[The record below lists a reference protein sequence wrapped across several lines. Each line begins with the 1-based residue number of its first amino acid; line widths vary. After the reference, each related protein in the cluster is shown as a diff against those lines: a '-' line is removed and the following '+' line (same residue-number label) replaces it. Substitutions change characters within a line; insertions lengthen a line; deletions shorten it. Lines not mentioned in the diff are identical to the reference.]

1 MYHSRRTDNYFSF
14 DRNQEVKHMFWDKV
28 SGMYDLFE
36 TLYNGKVYAQLGKD
50 VAEWIE
56 PEDTVLECACG
67 TGEITGQ
74 IASLCRKVIATDYSL
89 GMLRQAK
96 RKCRKYSNVKIRR
109 ADMTNLKCRDNAADK
124 VVAGNVIHLL
134 EDPRLA
140 IWELERVCK
149 PGGNVI
155 IPTYINIERKGRV
168 KLFVKAFQWL
178 GAEFR
183 RQFDY
188 ESYQELKEGSKISIA
203 GEKK

>member
-1 MYHSRRTDNYFSF
+1 
-14 DRNQEVKHMFWDKV
+14 
-28 SGMYDLFE
+28 
-36 TLYNGKVYAQLGKD
+36 
-50 VAEWIE
+50 
-56 PEDTVLECACG
+56 
-67 TGEITGQ
+67 
-74 IASLCRKVIATDYSL
+74 
-89 GMLRQAK
+89 
-96 RKCRKYSNVKIRR
+96 
-109 ADMTNLKCRDNAADK
+109 MTNLKCRDNAADK

-140 IWELERVCK
+140 IRELERVCK

-203 GEKK
+203 GEKKRRKKATEKKRQKKVTEKTRAQF